1 MFSLLTPDVVT
12 MLGSSVVGFIF
23 KQQAEKR
30 KNEQERMKMALQ
42 AQKASDDTANNAA
55 KRISID
61 AGRITRRIIVLSVL
75 FACMYAPF
83 LAPMF
88 DVPIVVEVKEK
99 AGDVLFG
106 LFGGSEKTVFK
117 EINGYLFAE
126 ENRQALLAIIGF
138 YFGTASAK

>member
-1 MFSLLTPDVVT
+1 MFDMLTPDVLT
-12 MLGSSVVGFIF
+12 MLGSSAVGFIF

-30 KNEQERMKMALQ
+30 KNEQERMKLALQ
-42 AQKASDDTANNAA
+42 AQKASDDTANSAA

-61 AGRITRRIIVLSVL
+61 AGKLTRRIIVLSVL

-88 DVPIVVEVKEK
+88 DLPIVVEVKEK
-99 AGDVLFG
+99 SSEFLFG
-106 LFGGSEKTVFK
+106 LIGGEEKTVFK

-138 YFGTASAK
+138 YFGSASAR

>member
-1 MFSLLTPDVVT
+1 MDFLTPDVVT
-12 MLGSSVVGFIF
+12 MLGGSLAGFIF

-30 KNEQERMKMALQ
+30 KNEQERMKLMLQ
-42 AQKASDDTANNAA
+42 AQKASDDTANSAV
-55 KRISID
+55 KRVGID

-83 LAPMF
+83 IAPIF
-88 DVPIVVEVKEK
+88 NIPIVVEVTQKTQEFF
-99 AGDVLFG
+99 FG
-106 LFGGSEKTVFK
+106 LFGGKEETVFK

-138 YFGTASAK
+138 YFGSASAK